1 MDQSNPYH
9 YFRIDKG
16 EKKDRMILGGEDHRH
31 ELPVDPEKQY
41 IALEKYLKTLLPK
54 GRYTITR
61 KWNGPILE
69 PSDGLAYIG
78 RLYKKENVYVAM
90 AFSGHGMTYS
100 MIAGK
105 LLSDLILGKKNPYEE
120 LYNPLRIPTIKQLL
134 QKGYDY
140 TEELFGGA
148 VKNSLQ

>member
-1 MDQSNPYH
+1 M
-9 YFRIDKG
+9 
-16 EKKDRMILGGEDHRH
+16 
-31 ELPVDPEKQY
+31 
-41 IALEKYLKTLLPK
+41 
-54 GRYTITR
+54 
-61 KWNGPILE
+61 
-69 PSDGLAYIG
+69 AYIG

-90 AFSGHGMTYS
+90 AFSGNGMTYS